1 MGKTT
6 RTLRLAVTAG
16 DPFGIG
22 PEVVRAAL
30 AEPTGAAVTVYG
42 DPAQVAGVAAA
53 VVPVPVEGAPPEPA
67 GASEAGGRASLA
79 ALDRAL
85 ADIEAGKQDALVTA
99 PISKESW
106 ALAGGPSDGHTP
118 YLGRFFGAEPLMSFL
133 WDDDEP
139 VVALL
144 TTHIPLRAVPASLTS
159 EKVERAVRRL
169 ADGLRDRLGRKTP
182 RIGVCGLNPHA
193 GEQGLLGTEEA
204 DFVEPALERLRVA
217 GLDVAGPL
225 PGDTA
230 FAVRRRFDGILALY
244 HDQGLAPVK
253 ALAFDRAVNL
263 TLGLPIVRTS
273 PAHGTAFDLAGS
285 GRADASSMR
294 AAVTWAVKLASA
306 R

>member
-1 MGKTT
+1 MGETT
-6 RTLRLAVTAG
+6 STIRLAVTAG

-30 AEPTGAAVTVYG
+30 AEPLGADVTVYG
-42 DPAQVAGVAAA
+42 DPDRLGAVEARVVA
-53 VVPVPVEGAPPEPA
+53 VPAEGAAPEPP
-67 GASEAGGRASLA
+67 GPSEPGGRASLA

-85 ADIEAGKQDALVTA
+85 DDIRSGQQDALVTG

-106 ALAGGPSDGHTP
+106 ALAGGPPDGHTP
-118 YLGRFFGAEPLMSFL
+118 YLGHFFDAEPLMAFV
-133 WDDDEP
+133 WDEAEP

-144 TTHIPLRAVPASLTS
+144 TTHIPLRAVPATLTS
-159 EKVERAVRRL
+159 EKVERAVRAL
-169 ADGLRDRLGRKTP
+169 ADGLRGRLGREAP

-204 DFVEPALERLRVA
+204 DFVEPALERLRA
-217 GLDVAGPL
+217 DGLDVTGPL

-230 FAVRRRFDGILALY
+230 FAVRSRFDGILALY

-273 PAHGTAFDLAGS
+273 PAHGTAFDLAGT
-285 GRADASSMR
+285 GRADPSSMR
-294 AAVTWAVKLASA
+294 AALTWAVKLASA